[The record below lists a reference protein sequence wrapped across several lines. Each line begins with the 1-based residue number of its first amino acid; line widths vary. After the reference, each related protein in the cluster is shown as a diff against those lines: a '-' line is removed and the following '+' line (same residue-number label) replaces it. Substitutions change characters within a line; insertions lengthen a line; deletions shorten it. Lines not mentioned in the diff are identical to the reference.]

1 MTDRE
6 LQLPCA
12 EAGDVR
18 FIGWVSRRDEK
29 HGFQPLWLLDVSYN
43 L

>member
-6 LQLPCA
+6 LQLACA

-18 FIGWVSRRDEK
+18 FIGWVPRRDEK
-29 HGFQPLWLLDVSYN
+29 HGC
-43 L
+43 